1 MHLPGGLPTA
11 SWEEASGAH
20 QAGLGLETES
30 SQPGLIIPPI
40 HLPHATVECPGP
52 DGIEMYQG
60 N

>member
-11 SWEEASGAH
+11 SLEEASGAH

-40 HLPHATVECPGP
+40 HLPHDIQTVLGQAPWGL
-52 DGIEMYQG
+52 DI
-60 N
+60 